1 MRGSMTM
8 LDYLKKRP
16 MLLCAL
22 IAAAVCALA
31 YWDKKTTPD
40 YIEIYSDGEDEE
52 DAF

>member
-1 MRGSMTM
+1 MKVV
-8 LDYLKKRP
+8 LK
-16 MLLCAL
+16 LLGWLAV